1 MQSPT
6 PHVQALLIAPLGA
19 SHMAQT
25 GTAQHLH
32 GIPVR
37 ESTHHPRAAADL
49 PVKTLNHV
57 VGADVRP
64 VPRREFKVEVS
75 VSSIPAS
82 IFLAALVSQG
92 GRSVPL
98 SPGQ

>member
-1 MQSPT
+1 MQLVIIIQLT
-6 PHVQALLIAPLGA
+6 VFLNLL
-19 SHMAQT
+19 T
-25 GTAQHLH
+25 
-32 GIPVR
+32 
-37 ESTHHPRAAADL
+37 RAAADL